1 MLDHRTGRFTILT
14 NDLLE
19 NGLNMIATIR
29 PARLEDAL
37 GIGKVQVD
45 SWRSSYKSLIADSFL
60 ATLSYE
66 RRAQVWSQN
75 LSDPHSN
82 SFLYVAESSP
92 EELIGFVSAGPERE
106 GDPIYKGELY
116 AIYLLQQAQ
125 RQGLGRKLMDMVMR
139 ELVERG
145 FSAML
150 LWVLKDNLPAR
161 KFYEAAGGEY
171 VREKSV
177 EIGRQ
182 SLIEVAYG
190 WKNLLPFIKPKE

>member
-1 MLDHRTGRFTILT
+1 
-14 NDLLE
+14 
-19 NGLNMIATIR
+19 MIATIR
-29 PARLEDAL
+29 QATPEDAL

-45 SWRSSYKSLIADSFL
+45 SWRSSYRGLVEDAFL
-60 ATLSYE
+60 AALSYE

-75 LSDPHSN
+75 LTDPNSR

-92 EELIGFVSAGPERE
+92 GELVGFVSAGPVRE

-125 RQGLGRKLMDMVMR
+125 HQGLGQKLVEIVMR

-145 FSAML
+145 FTAML

-161 KFYEAAGGEY
+161 KFYAAAGGEPL
-171 VREKSV
+171 REKPV
-177 EIGRQ
+177 EIGSQ
-182 SLIEVAYG
+182 VLIEVAYG
-190 WKNLLPFIKPKE
+190 WKDLLPFIKPKE

>member
-1 MLDHRTGRFTILT
+1 
-14 NDLLE
+14 LE

-29 PARLEDAL
+29 PATLEDAL

-45 SWRSSYKSLIADSFL
+45 SWHSSYKSLIADSFL
-60 ATLSYE
+60 ATLTYE

-75 LSDPHSN
+75 LSDPHNN

-92 EELIGFVSAGPERE
+92 GELVGFVSAGPERE

-125 RQGLGRKLMDMVMR
+125 RQGLGQKLMKIVMR
-139 ELVERG
+139 ELVKRG

-161 KFYEAAGGEY
+161 KFYKAAGGEFL
-171 VREKSV
+171 REKPV
-177 EIGRQ
+177 EIGSQ
-182 SLIEVAYG
+182 VLLEVAYG
-190 WKNLLPFIKPKE
+190 WKDIRPFVKSKE